1 LDTAEF
7 SKFLEKYLKGEMLI
21 KTQVGEM
28 EENAKKIIGSFAKEF
43 MQKLDVEGKG
53 NLSWIEFKEFK
64 TAIADQ
70 KTALLNYLY
79 TV

>member
-1 LDTAEF
+1 MF
-7 SKFLEKYLKGEMLI
+7 I

-28 EENAKKIIGSFAKEF
+28 EEHAKKIIGSFAKEF

-53 NLSWIEFKEFK
+53 NLSWIDFKEFK
-64 TAIADQ
+64 TTIADQ